1 MNQLL
6 SQVSHP
12 VFLYMT
18 FLFFLIASGFSF
30 VVGVALASRS
40 QRALRVFDSLNRW
53 ISVRKMMRPLMSP
66 HNIEPALMKRRVV
79 LGSVIFAGALASVGL
94 LVGTDLRPAL
104 SLFEGILTAPQIEG
118 VAENLKS
125 FLLFGNAICMLVG
138 ALILFFP
145 HLLSSVENY
154 TDRWLTMRKTMQP
167 MEKMHMEVDCWVL
180 KHPTSV
186 GITLVVLSLSAGMLM
201 LNQLQN
207 ITA

>member
-6 SQVSHP
+6 SQVSYP

-18 FLFFLIASGFSF
+18 FLFFLIASAFSF

-40 QRALRVFDSLNRW
+40 QKALRAFDSLNRW
-53 ISVRKMMRPLMSP
+53 ISVRQMMRPLMMP
-66 HNIEPALMKRRVV
+66 HNVEPALMKRRVA
-79 LGSVIFAGALASVGL
+79 LGAVIFAGALTSIWL
-94 LVGTDLRPAL
+94 LAGTDLRPAL

-125 FLLFGNAICMLVG
+125 FLMVGNAVCLLVG

-145 HLLSSVENY
+145 QVLSTVENY
-154 TDRWLTMRKTMQP
+154 TDRWFTMRKTMLP
-167 MEKMHMEVDCWVL
+167 LEKMHMEVDCWVL

-207 ITA
+207 IVA